1 MMTDFPSTGGAKVL
15 NAAGY
20 SPFSGGMLKLR
31 FDWYIIN
38 YEKLFCCIRDQGLC
52 IKISIFVR
60 RAFFQCSSPSSS
72 LAGREALP
80 SSCCKGDQNE
90 LGAIIERGGQ
100 FIPYGFYFRLRTRL
114 YTYRATKSRQQ
125 ETKVAKS
132 HPAEKTCNFAFCILS
147 ITWEYKQQIS
157 VGGAVR
163 KEILSILVRRATRLN
178 L

>member
-1 MMTDFPSTGGAKVL
+1 MPRGILHSPGGC
-15 NAAGY
+15 
-20 SPFSGGMLKLR
+20 
-31 FDWYIIN
+31 
-38 YEKLFCCIRDQGLC
+38 YEKFFCCIRDQGLC

-72 LAGREALP
+72 LAVREALP
-80 SSCCKGDQNE
+80 SSCCEGDQHE
-90 LGAIIERGGQ
+90 LGTIIERGGQ
-100 FIPYGFYFRLRTRL
+100 FIPYDFYFRLRARL

-125 ETKVAKS
+125 ETNVAKS
-132 HPAEKTCNFAFCILS
+132 HPAEKNATFTLCILS

-163 KEILSILVRRATRLN
+163 KEILSILVPRATRPN